1 MTAGN
6 LIAFK
11 SAVPLRRWLYEPGIA
26 RKLVLINLLPFAM
39 VIVLTIVLF
48 FTVEVLSGVRAYV
61 AGEGFYSKY
70 QKDAVFYLQR
80 YIEGR
85 DESDYRRYLRDI
97 RVPVG
102 DALARQA
109 LEQVPPDR
117 DRAAQYFIQGGN
129 APDDTPNLISLFLH
143 FRGLPF
149 VARAVQIWAGADILI
164 ERLAEVG
171 LSAHARIPAG
181 QMTADEKA
189 LTLQRISELNDQLID
204 LENDFSRTL
213 GEGFAFVSRLLLTAV
228 VAIAC
233 IVMALGFLFSR
244 AVGRSIAQEIAN
256 LSRSVGRIAAG
267 DFSARTAVNSE
278 DELGQLAQA
287 INAMASNI
295 EHMRHNLDEVRDA
308 ALRGVQSKL

>member
-1 MTAGN
+1 M
-6 LIAFK
+6 
-11 SAVPLRRWLYEPGIA
+11 RRWLYEPGIG
-26 RKLVLINLLPFAM
+26 RKLVLINILPFAM

-80 YIEGR
+80 YIEGG
-85 DESDYRRYLRDI
+85 DESDYLRYLQDI

-117 DRAAQYFIQGGN
+117 ARATQYFLQGGN
-129 APDDTPNLISLFLH
+129 SPDDTPNLISLFLH
-143 FRGLPF
+143 FRGLSF
-149 VARAVQIWAGADILI
+149 VARAVEIWAGADILI
-164 ERLAEVG
+164 ERLVEVG
-171 LSAHARIPAG
+171 ISAHSRISSG
-181 QMTADEKA
+181 QMTAEDKT
-189 LTLQRISELNDQLID
+189 LTLQRISELNDQLIE

-213 GEGFAFVSRLLLTAV
+213 GEGFASVSRLLLSAV

-233 IVMALGFLFSR
+233 GVLILGFLFSR
-244 AVGRSIAQEIAN
+244 MVGRSIAQEISN
-256 LSRSVGRIAAG
+256 LSHTVSRMAAG
-267 DFSARTAVNSE
+267 DFSARAPVNSE

-287 INAMASNI
+287 FNAMASNI
-295 EHMRHNLDEVRDA
+295 EHVRHELEQARDA
-308 ALRGVQSKL
+308 ALQSAQTKPRVSCEHES